1 MFPPT
6 STQRDPVNKTG
17 ANRRN
22 AAVRST
28 AAEARTSAG
37 PPVQSSGM
45 TAPSRQALRMSRGC
59 RLRACFQCTAVR
71 EAARTGHGAG
81 RALHAVDSTAPA
93 PAPEA
98 GARAVARGPSPSA
111 ARAAAQPRARRL
123 RAAARAKA
131 SARER
136 ARAACSAQARVP
148 ARMRGGQLPA
158 GRLLASAQDEGWR
171 LWDQLPVPQLLSCR
185 GPAGFCQPLSYKAS
199 KKTFNY
205 FFQRQILEPRT
216 LT

>member
-1 MFPPT
+1 MSSVRCT
-6 STQRDPVNKTG
+6 LLQAQRDPVNKTG

-59 RLRACFQCTAVR
+59 RLRACFQCSAVR

-123 RAAARAKA
+123 RAARAKA

-148 ARMRGGQLPA
+148 ARKRGGQLATCGTAACKCPGRRLA
-158 GRLLASAQDEGWR
+158 SVGSVARPSTSLLPRPSRLL
-171 LWDQLPVPQLLSCR
+171 
-185 GPAGFCQPLSYKAS
+185 PALVVQS
-199 KKTFNY
+199 
-205 FFQRQILEPRT
+205 I
-216 LT
+216 